1 MIGAAKSTFNFPVLV
16 ITALIVGGTYLFFW
30 WRDNQAQAMA
40 AQWIMQTPQLAM
52 VAERDVSLAP
62 VLKQRFIEPYKQFG
76 DEGLQDTL
84 IGVQQ
89 LLLATYLGDFVWQ
102 YDDAAIRAYLLAQL
116 AVVQALQAKA
126 QAREIRLCESF
137 LRDGELH
144 QLVQDLVGAD
154 KLAAYTKA
162 GEVLLLSAQRNTVF
176 NPLPNADGYTDKLR
190 AALMN
195 YAAQYKQ
202 IYPRSPLP
210 NAAAIASVGNRAC
223 SQLAPELFV
232 LLKLPAEQMSILW
245 RNGVYRS
252 AASFAAA
259 KARLK
264 GVLAVARR

>member
-1 MIGAAKSTFNFPVLV
+1 MIGAAKSTFNLPVLV
-16 ITALIVGGTYLFFW
+16 ITALIVGSTYLFFW
-30 WRDNQAQAMA
+30 WRDNQAHSMA

-52 VAERDVSLAP
+52 VAERDVAAAP
-62 VLKQRFIEPYKQFG
+62 ALKQRFVEPYKQFG
-76 DEGLQDTL
+76 EDGLRDTL
-84 IGVQQ
+84 TGVQQ

-102 YDDAAIRAYLLAQL
+102 YDDAAIRSYLLAQL
-116 AVVQALQAKA
+116 AVVQAVQAKA

-137 LRDGELH
+137 LRDGDLYPV
-144 QLVQDLVGAD
+144 VQDMIGTD

-162 GEVLLLSAQRNTVF
+162 GEALLLSAQRNTVF

-190 AALMN
+190 AALMA
-195 YAAQYKQ
+195 YAATYKQ
-202 IYPRSPLP
+202 TYPRSPLP

-232 LLKLPAEQMSILW
+232 LLKLPVEQMSILW

-252 AASFAAA
+252 AASFTAA

-264 GVLAVARR
+264 GISGVTQR